1 MSDDPVS
8 YLRGAFIAYDP
19 GGYRDGP
26 KRVIPFRFNPETL
39 SRSLQVEQGKSGSG
53 TEGAAKAGKSG
64 KGEQAADA
72 ASGALKQGFTVQ
84 VRFDFDDR
92 HEVARDLPPELGIA
106 PEIAALESLLY
117 PAESPTEH
125 TGDGSEPV
133 RPRSQ
138 RPTVLFVWGR
148 RRVLPVRITGMTVN
162 ETRFNAELNPL
173 RAEIDVAL
181 EVLGDVDARSD
192 KAVGDALAFTN
203 AKRRELAKQFYE
215 TTASQGTSILP
226 L

>member
-1 MSDDPVS
+1 MSDDPVK

-19 GGYRDGP
+19 GGYPDGG
-26 KRVIPFRFNPETL
+26 KRVIPFRFNPEVL

-53 TEGAAKAGKSG
+53 AEGAAKGGSGK

-72 ASGALKQGFTVQ
+72 SSGALKQSFTVK

-117 PAESPTEH
+117 PAESPADQA
-125 TGDGSEPV
+125 GDGSEPV
-133 RPRSQ
+133 RPRQQ
-138 RPTVLFVWGR
+138 RPTVLFIWGR
-148 RRVLPVRITGMTVN
+148 KRVLPVRITSMAVN
-162 ETRFNAELNPL
+162 ETLFNAELNPL

-181 EVLGDVDARSD
+181 EVLGETDAKD
-192 KAVGDALAFTN
+192 NKAVGDALAFSQQR
-203 AKRRELAKQFYE
+203 RRELAKQFLD
-215 TTASQGTSILP
+215 TTAAQGTDILP